1 MKIFKY
7 ASDIEQAVLWRGA
20 FNEEDLQ
27 SIDTIGEYAEFTKG
41 VIGPADDESK
51 DLDIRDVNVTW
62 IQPDED
68 NIWLFKR
75 INEIVAKINYD
86 KFQLDLISFDGIQFS
101 KYKSEESSHY
111 KWHID
116 SANRLNE
123 EGYVRKLS
131 LIVMLS
137 KQEEYEGGNLLFNFS
152 GNPDM
157 PVEYELERGDM
168 LLFYSHIPHTVTNI
182 TAGERKTLVTWVLGP
197 KLK

>member
-1 MKIFKY
+1 MKIFNY
-7 ASDIEQAVLWRGA
+7 VPDIEQAVLWRGA
-20 FNEEDLQ
+20 FTEDDLQ

-41 VIGPADDESK
+41 VIGAENEESQ
-51 DLDIRDVNVTW
+51 DLNFRDVNITW
-62 IQPDED
+62 VHPDED

-75 INEIVAKINYD
+75 INEIVAKINFD
-86 KFQLDLISFDGIQFS
+86 KFQLDLDTFDGIQFS

-111 KWHID
+111 NWHVD
-116 SANRLNE
+116 SAHKLNE
-123 EGYVRKLS
+123 AGHVRKLS
-131 LIVMLS
+131 IIVMLS
-137 KQEEYEGGNLLFNFS
+137 KQEEYEGGKLLFNLS

-168 LLFYSHIPHTVTNI
+168 LLFYSHIPHTVTNV

>member
-7 ASDIEQAVLWRGA
+7 VSDIEQAVLWRGA

-27 SIDTIGEYAEFTKG
+27 TIDTIGEYAEFTKG
-41 VIGPADDESK
+41 VIGSADEESK

-68 NIWLFKR
+68 NIWLFKK

-86 KFQLDLISFDGIQFS
+86 KFQLDLINFDGIQFS

-116 SANRLNE
+116 STNKLIE
-123 EGYVRKLS
+123 EGYVRMLS
-131 LIVMLS
+131 IIVMLS

-168 LLFYSHIPHTVTNI
+168 LLFYSHIPHTVTNV
-182 TAGERKTLVTWVLGP
+182 TAGERKTLVTWVNGP